1 MCSRAGST
9 SKESP
14 PHPPKKTK
22 PKQNKLSPQRKVS
35 HPAQDMYEVAARLD
49 SFAQPLNTFSQLMVL
64 HVATCRNLSFLVVST
79 GLVATEK
86 MLMNTS
92 SAQNAAS
99 GLEQHWSTEQ
109 LLRTFMEAHYE
120 AKLPFTSPVAQIQVM
135 LMGSSH
141 FCLMYQ

>member
-9 SKESP
+9 SKES
-14 PHPPKKTK
+14 HPSPNQKKT
-22 PKQNKLSPQRKVS
+22 QNKLSPQRKGS
-35 HPAQDMYEVAARLD
+35 HPAQDVCEVAARLD

-86 MLMNTS
+86 TLMNTS

-109 LLRTFMEAHYE
+109 LLRTFMEAH
-120 AKLPFTSPVAQIQVM
+120 
-135 LMGSSH
+135 
-141 FCLMYQ
+141 